1 VIPQP
6 LREQVAQLAQPSK
19 DIAPTADEALIALDD
34 VGSWWF
40 DIKWDG
46 IRCLAYVEDGEVQL
60 INRRQRDITFR
71 YPDIV
76 EALAKAYA
84 GTSVVLDGE
93 IVAFDAEGNV
103 DFPAMHRRDAQENE
117 RSASILAE
125 KCPATYVAFDI
136 LFGQGHD
143 YRGLPY
149 AARRGLLVTESAR
162 LEAVPER
169 LQVSPSGKDG
179 LAMWAMV
186 LERRLEGL
194 IAKAHNSM
202 YRGGRSSNWVKIKP
216 VKSVTAIVSGYD
228 YGDKDSKFEHTMGA
242 LHLALLNDATEFV
255 PIGKVGTG
263 FTEAD
268 RDWFRDALDAQNVL
282 LVEVEYQEVSP
293 NLQLR
298 FPSYKGVR
306 TDVDLLSAT
315 MEQLR

>member
-1 VIPQP
+1 MIPQAI
-6 LREQVAQLAQPSK
+6 REQVAQLAQPSK
-19 DIAPTADEALIALDD
+19 DIAPTADAALVALDD

-40 DIKWDG
+40 DVKWDG
-46 IRCLAYVEDGEVQL
+46 IRCLAFVEDGKVQL

-76 EALAKAYA
+76 AALAEIYV

-93 IVAFDAEGNV
+93 IIVLNAEGNV
-103 DFPAMHRRDAQENE
+103 DFAAIHRRDAQENE
-117 RSASILAE
+117 RSASTLAE
-125 KCPATYVAFDI
+125 RFPATYVAFDL
-136 LFGQGHD
+136 LFGQEHD

-149 AARRGLLVTESAR
+149 AARRGLLITEGAR
-162 LEAVPER
+162 FETVPER
-169 LQVSPSGKDG
+169 VQVSPSDKDG
-179 LAMWAMV
+179 RAMWAMV
-186 LERRLEGL
+186 QERRLEGL

-202 YRGGRSSNWVKIKP
+202 YRGGRSANWVKIKP

-228 YGDKDSKFEHTMGA
+228 YGDRDTKFEHTMGA
-242 LHLALLNDATEFV
+242 LHLRLLDENNEPV

-263 FTEAD
+263 FTEKD

-282 LVEVEYQEVSP
+282 LIEVEYQEVSP
-293 NLQLR
+293 AMQLR